1 MLLYLKTGTGEP
13 CAGQVRAREFNKER
27 DSWSPLD
34 SWENLGAELP
44 TDSRIEEYIQILK
57 RRKACRDGCPKPGLK
72 TCNSMSSPT
81 LFPNL
86 NVGTGM
92 AWAGQVR
99 SKAVLLITTILVRSS
114 VLPNLGAELPMDSAE
129 EKR

>member
-44 TDSRIEEYIQILK
+44 TGSRIEEYIQIFK
-57 RRKACRDGCPKPGLK
+57 RRKACSDGCHK
-72 TCNSMSSPT
+72 TWSEN
-81 LFPNL
+81 LQFYEFPCPFFL
-86 NVGTGM
+86 T
-92 AWAGQVR
+92 
-99 SKAVLLITTILVRSS
+99 
-114 VLPNLGAELPMDSAE
+114 
-129 EKR
+129 

>member
-44 TDSRIEEYIQILK
+44 TGSRIEEYIQIFK
-57 RRKACRDGCPKPGLK
+57 RRKACSDGCPKAWSENLQFYE
-72 TCNSMSSPT
+72 
-81 LFPNL
+81 FPYPF
-86 NVGTGM
+86 
-92 AWAGQVR
+92 
-99 SKAVLLITTILVRSS
+99 S
-114 VLPNLGAELPMDSAE
+114 
-129 EKR
+129 